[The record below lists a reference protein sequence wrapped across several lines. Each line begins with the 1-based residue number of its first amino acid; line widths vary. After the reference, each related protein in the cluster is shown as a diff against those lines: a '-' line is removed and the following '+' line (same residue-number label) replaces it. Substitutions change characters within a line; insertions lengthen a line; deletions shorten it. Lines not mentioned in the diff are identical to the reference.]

1 MQINLEMVERTN
13 MAEETISKVLSK
25 LNTSG
30 EETKV
35 LCSNVDEIQQRKIIQ
50 DWLSQTIVS
59 IVTELSDYPL

>member
-1 MQINLEMVERTN
+1 MVERTN

>member
-1 MQINLEMVERTN
+1 

-50 DWLSQTIVS
+50 EWLSHTIVS
-59 IVTELSDYPL
+59 MVIELSDYPS

>member
-1 MQINLEMVERTN
+1 MVERTN
-13 MAEETISKVLSK
+13 MAEETSSKVLSK

-50 DWLSQTIVS
+50 EWLSHTIVS
-59 IVTELSDYPL
+59 MVTELSDYPS